1 MANVDEKNCAA
12 HEESSPLLDKKV
24 AADDKKVAP
33 ADDGAKKPGQVTAAH
48 GPLLVPIVV
57 GGGGGWTADG
67 LPLAHGSVMGEPMER
82 AQWNSSLFACLGRN
96 DEFCSSDLEVCE
108 SLARSL
114 DFLNWGAF
122 FCCDRCVCFAVSVDE
137 FWSSNLLVW

>member
-24 AADDKKVAP
+24 AADDAEKPRQAAAV
-33 ADDGAKKPGQVTAAH
+33 DDGAKKPGQVTAAH

-57 GGGGGWTADG
+57 GGGGEGRWTADG

-82 AQWNSSLFACLGRN
+82 ALWNSSLFACLGRN
-96 DEFCSSDLEVCE
+96 DEFCSSDVEVCE

-122 FCCDRCVCFAVSVDE
+122 
-137 FWSSNLLVW
+137 LL